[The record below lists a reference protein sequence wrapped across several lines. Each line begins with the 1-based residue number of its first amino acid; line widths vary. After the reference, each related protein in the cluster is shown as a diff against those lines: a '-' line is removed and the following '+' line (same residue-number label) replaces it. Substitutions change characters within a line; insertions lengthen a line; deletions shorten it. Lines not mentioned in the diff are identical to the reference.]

1 MIGLDVD
8 SADGEP
14 LRAHYVRR
22 TSLTLDLGVVLVF

>member
-8 SADGEP
+8 SAEGEP

-22 TSLTLDLGVVLVF
+22 ASLTLDLGVELIF